1 MEEQGA
7 YAGEEQGGLNIQGQA
22 VAVDQDGDQNSG
34 TEHGEEVLNA
44 QNEHFGQAQLPGVA
58 NGLVG
63 IHVFNLPSDI
73 FAHKKRQPWN
83 MIVGA
88 DGENRDAHSDRPFFH
103 LANHSR
109 SEGFVQ

>member
-1 MEEQGA
+1 
-7 YAGEEQGGLNIQGQA
+7 
-22 VAVDQDGDQNSG
+22 
-34 TEHGEEVLNA
+34 
-44 QNEHFGQAQLPGVA
+44 
-58 NGLVG
+58 LVG

-88 DGENRDAHSDRPFFH
+88 DGQNRDANSNRPSFH